1 MRNLLKASVLG
12 VAIISL
18 SGCGFLSIKDKLDPQ
33 AMDIYSGMYDRF
45 VSSGGDLGAATVWR
59 MEVDKGLSPDDI
71 KNSIES
77 ASVGT
82 GLKNVGEMP
91 LSKQLELETGKK
103 QRYLMIYQYCSP
115 SIARQAVDFSPYFSA
130 YLPCRIAV
138 VEDKEGRYW
147 LYGLNMDMFVH
158 GGKNMPEPFKSNA
171 QHVRDSMYKMM
182 EAGAHGGF

>member
-1 MRNLLKASVLG
+1 MRNFLKASVLG
-12 VAIISL
+12 VAIMSL

-33 AMDIYSGMYDRF
+33 AMDIYSQMYDKF
-45 VSSGGDLGAATVWR
+45 VASGGDLGAATVWR
-59 MEVDKGLSPDDI
+59 MEVDKGITPADI
-71 KNSIES
+71 KTSLDS

-91 LSKQLELETGKK
+91 LSQQLELETGKK
-103 QRYLMIYQYCSP
+103 QLYMMIYQYCSP
-115 SIARQAVDFSPYFSA
+115 SIARQAVDFSPYFAA

-158 GGKNMPEPFKSNA
+158 GGKNMPQPFKKNA
-171 QHVRDSMYKMM
+171 EHVRNSIHKMM
-182 EAGAHGGF
+182 EAAAHGGF